1 MLGPILMLLGLQH
14 LSALTGSL
22 LLNLEGPFSALIA
35 VGLMREHLG
44 RREIFAAAT
53 VSYQP
58 GPDFPVAWE
67 FTLVWSRRRVIAKER
82 VIHSMRRWGLA
93 RGSECGAIA
102 KLTQTLPD

>member
-1 MLGPILMLLGLQH
+1 MLLGLQH

-53 VSYQP
+53 VS
-58 GPDFPVAWE
+58 GDLHAD
-67 FTLVWSRRRVIAKER
+67 RNA
-82 VIHSMRRWGLA
+82 A
-93 RGSECGAIA
+93 R
-102 KLTQTLPD
+102 